1 MSPPTQPATPRRGN
15 NILLIAGV
23 VLLLVAIAA
32 GVYYGFF
39 AGRQAPEMAAVGE
52 ASLIEQASA
61 PSDLQAYLD
70 RTLTPEQKE
79 ILTYR
84 VEGNRMLDVSASDPE
99 TGGSFKAQEIEFK
112 ALDTANPEP
121 HFVDLRIKGLE
132 IVLPPDRAVQGLGT
146 IKGSMVYAYRYD
158 AATRT
163 LEVPAVQLAM
173 DGVATLGFT
182 GSFTEV
188 TLFAGTPDEALAGV
202 SGGLIKAFTFQL
214 KDETLL
220 RGLLE
225 ETAKSQGTDLATMK
239 TQGVAMLTILESQV
253 TGSIEKQALAAAR
266 TILDKEGGVTL
277 TISASPTQPFPFAQF
292 MLIGQS
298 SGGLPDLSALEPL
311 NLTITAE

>member
-1 MSPPTQPATPRRGN
+1 MSQPTQPATPRRAN

-39 AGRQAPEMAAVGE
+39 AGRQAPEMATVGE
-52 ASLIEQASA
+52 APLIEQATA

-70 RTLTPEQKE
+70 RTLTPEQKQR
-79 ILTYR
+79 LAYR
-84 VEGNRMLDVSASDPE
+84 VEGNRMLDVAASDPE
-99 TGGSFKAQEIEFK
+99 TGGSFKAREIEFK
-112 ALDTANPEP
+112 ALDTANAQP
-121 HFVDLRIKGLE
+121 HFVDMRIKGLE
-132 IVLPPDRAVQGLGT
+132 IVLPAERAVDGLEK
-146 IKGSMVYAYRYD
+146 ISGSMIYAYSYD
-158 AATRT
+158 PATRT

-173 DGVATLGFT
+173 DGLATLGFT

-202 SGGLIKAFTFQL
+202 AGGKIKAFTFQL
-214 KDETLL
+214 RDETLL

-225 ETAKSQGTDLATMK
+225 ETARSQGTDLASMR

-266 TILDKEGGVTL
+266 VILDKEGGVTL
-277 TISASPTQPFPFAQF
+277 TVIASPAEPFPFAQF

-298 SGGLPDLSALEPL
+298 GGGLPDLSALEPL